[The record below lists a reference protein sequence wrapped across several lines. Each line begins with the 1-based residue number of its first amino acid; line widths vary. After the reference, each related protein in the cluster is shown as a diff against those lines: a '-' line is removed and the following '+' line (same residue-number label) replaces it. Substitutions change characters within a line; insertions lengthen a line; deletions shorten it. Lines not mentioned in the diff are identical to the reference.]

1 MKNEKIATVVET
13 AMKNLSSM
21 IDVNTVMGKPVLA
34 EDGKMIIPV
43 SKVTVAFMSGGGEY
57 GKVKFFH
64 KEDELPFAGGTGAV
78 INLKPVG
85 FLISDKN
92 DYKVIQIDKEPFDK
106 VFDFTENLIKKT
118 MENNK

>member
-1 MKNEKIATVVET
+1 MKSEKIATVVET

-21 IDVNTVMGKPVLA
+21 IDVNTVMGTPVVA
-34 EDGKMIIPV
+34 ENGKIIIPV

-64 KEDELPFAGGTGAV
+64 KDDELPFAGGTGAV

-85 FLISDKN
+85 FLISDN
-92 DYKVIQIDKEPFDK
+92 SEYKIIQIDKEPFDK
-106 VFDFTENLIKKT
+106 VFDFAENFINKT